1 MLKKQPEPIKLQTM
15 EEKIGKILAIDD
27 NEDILFALKLLLRQ
41 HVELVETLP
50 GPERIPEMMEKEDWD
65 VILLDMNFTKD
76 AISGQEGFDALGQI
90 LEMDPN
96 AVVVFITAY
105 GDAERAVKAIKAG
118 ATDFVLKPWQ
128 NEKILATIH
137 SAVNLHR
144 SKVKAESLRMKQQEI
159 SAVLDQPFTEFI
171 GQSPEMQEVFRTIK
185 KVAATDANVLILGE
199 NGTGKE
205 LVARAIYRNS
215 IRREEVFISVDLGS
229 IAETLF
235 ESELF
240 GHEKGAFTD
249 AHKMK
254 QGRFEIASGGTLF
267 LDEIGNLSYPLQ
279 SKLLTVI
286 ERGEVIRVGS
296 TKPLPVDVRLICA
309 TNINIH
315 EDVSKGEFRQD
326 LLYRIN
332 TVEIHL
338 PPLRDRTGDIPI
350 LAEHFLKIYSKKYK
364 KPIRNIQSSAI
375 KKLNQYR
382 WPGNV
387 RELQHAIE
395 RAVIMSDSSSL
406 TPDDFMLSN
415 ERSASFDEHDFGTYN
430 LDEIEKAV
438 INKVMKQNQGNITQ
452 ASSQLGLTRTSL
464 YRRMEKHGL

>member
-1 MLKKQPEPIKLQTM
+1 MD
-15 EEKIGKILAIDD
+15 EKYGKILAIDD

-41 HVELVETLP
+41 HVELIDTLN
-50 GPERIPEMMEKEDWD
+50 GPERIPEMMKKEIWD

-76 AISGQEGFDALGQI
+76 AISGQEGFDALQLI
-90 LEMDPN
+90 LDIDPN

-105 GDAERAVKAIKAG
+105 GDAEKAVKAIKSG
-118 ATDFVLKPWQ
+118 ASDFILKPWQ
-128 NEKILATIH
+128 NEKIIATIN
-137 SAVNLHR
+137 SAINLRR
-144 SKVKAESLRMKQQEI
+144 SRMQAESLRMKQQEI
-159 SAVLDQPFTEFI
+159 SAVLDQPFTDFI
-171 GQSPEMQEVFRTIK
+171 GNSAEMQEVFRTIK

-215 IRREEVFISVDLGS
+215 LRKQEVFISVDLGS

-286 ERGEVIRVGS
+286 ERREVIRVGAG
-296 TKPLPVDVRLICA
+296 KPLPVDVRLICA
-309 TNINIH
+309 TNNNIH
-315 EDVSKGEFRQD
+315 DDVSKNEFRQD

-338 PPLRDRTGDIPI
+338 PPLRDRTGDIP
-350 LAEHFLKIYSKKYK
+350 LLSEHFLSIYSKKYR

-375 KKLNQYR
+375 KKLNQYN

-395 RAVIMSDSSSL
+395 RAVIMSEGNSL
-406 TPDDFMLSN
+406 GPDDFILSS
-415 ERSASFDEHDFGTYN
+415 ERTTSIGEHDFETYN
-430 LDEIEKAV
+430 LEDIEKAI
-438 INKVMKQNQGNITQ
+438 INKVMKQNQGNVTQ
-452 ASSQLGLTRTSL
+452 AATQLGLTRTSL